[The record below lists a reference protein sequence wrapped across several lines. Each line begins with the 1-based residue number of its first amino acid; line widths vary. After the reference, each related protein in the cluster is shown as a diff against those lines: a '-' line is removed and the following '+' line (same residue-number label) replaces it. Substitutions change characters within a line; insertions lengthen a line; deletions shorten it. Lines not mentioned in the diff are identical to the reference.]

1 MADSRRKATS
11 SPQQAP
17 AAPASG
23 RKGSGLSARWHGVPI
38 WVLGLG
44 GGGGAFLL
52 YRWYKGRQTASAAT
66 TSTATPASA
75 ATGTSG
81 LGTGYTGMGS
91 GGGGGGGYGAA
102 NNGLLNQIAQQL
114 ASGNTPANQF
124 STPISGLLNPTRAPS
139 PPSAPTTVSATASP
153 VANPTPALVPGAN
166 ISTPTQT
173 AAGEVASVPQ
183 REGSTATGSGSKTG
197 IAGTFNLPRGTVV
210 FQPTAAVR
218 RGNQVAYGI
227 GQQSVAGQARQLGG
241 TVLSGNQLAARG
253 WSGLTPGA
261 QYLLR

>member
-1 MADSRRKATS
+1 MAESRRSEASRERVPT
-11 SPQQAP
+11 AP
-17 AAPASG
+17 AGG

-66 TSTATPASA
+66 TSVATPASA

-81 LGTGYTGMGS
+81 LGTGYTGMGTG

-124 STPISGLLNPTRAPS
+124 STPTTSSATTAAPA
-139 PPSAPTTVSATASP
+139 PSAPTTVSATASP
-153 VANPTPALVPGAN
+153 VANPTPPLVPGAN

-183 REGSTATGSGSKTG
+183 REGATATGSGSKTG

-227 GQQSVAGQARQLGG
+227 GQQSVASQARQLGG

-261 QYLLR
+261 KYLLR